1 MSPAS
6 VVDHLVVAAATLEQG
21 VQWCEATF
29 GITPTAG
36 GSHPLMG
43 THNRLVRLGGDQYSR
58 CYLEII
64 AVDAAAPPPPTARWF
79 DLDQPALQAA
89 IRRQPRL
96 VHFVARCGQ
105 ADAAVQAL
113 RERGLDPG
121 RLVRVARDTPAGRL
135 QWDITIRADGQRL
148 CHGTVPALIQWT
160 GAHPT
165 DTLPRA
171 GVELLG
177 LAARHPDHRE
187 VQAAHA
193 AIGLQGVGVREGEA
207 DLVAT
212 FAAPA
217 GRVIL
222 HAAGI

>member
-1 MSPAS
+1 MKPAS

-29 GITPTAG
+29 GITPAAG

-43 THNRLVRLGGDQYSR
+43 THNRLLRLAGPQYSR

-64 AVDAAAPPPPTARWF
+64 AIDPGAAAPATARWF
-79 DLDQPALQAA
+79 DLDQPALQSA

-96 VHFVARCGQ
+96 VHFVARCAYAEG
-105 ADAAVQAL
+105 AARAL

-121 RLVRVARDTPAGRL
+121 GLVRAQRQSPAGML

-148 CHGTVPALIQWT
+148 CHGAVPTLIQWR

-165 DTLPRA
+165 DTMPES

-177 LAARHPDHRE
+177 LAARHPRVQD

-217 GRVIL
+217 GRVTL
-222 HAAGI
+222 HAAGA

>member
-1 MSPAS
+1 MKPAS

-21 VQWCEATF
+21 AQWCEATF
-29 GITPTAG
+29 GVTPAAG

-43 THNRLVRLGGDQYSR
+43 THNRLVRLAGQQYSR

-64 AVDAAAPPPPTARWF
+64 AIDRGAAAPATARWF
-79 DLDQPALQAA
+79 DLDQPGLQAA
-89 IRRQPRL
+89 VQRQPRL
-96 VHFVARCGQ
+96 VHFVARCT
-105 ADAAVQAL
+105 DAEGAAMAL

-121 RLVRVARDTPAGRL
+121 RLVRAQRQTPTGTLR
-135 QWDITIRADGQRL
+135 WDITIRTDGQRL
-148 CHGTVPALIQWT
+148 CHGTVPALIQWS

-165 DTLPRA
+165 DTMPESGL
-171 GVELLG
+171 ELLG
-177 LAARHPDHRE
+177 LTARHPRAAA

-217 GRVIL
+217 GRVVL
-222 HAAGI
+222 HAAGA

>member
-29 GITPTAG
+29 GITPAAG

-43 THNRLVRLGGDQYSR
+43 THNRLVRLGGQQYSR

-64 AVDAAAPPPPTARWF
+64 AIDPGAAAPATARWF
-79 DLDQPALQAA
+79 DLDQPGLQAA
-89 IRRQPRL
+89 VQREPRL
-96 VHFVARCGQ
+96 VHFVARCS
-105 ADAAVQAL
+105 DAPAAATAL
-113 RERGLDPG
+113 RQCGLDPG
-121 RLVRVARDTPAGRL
+121 GLVRAARVTPAGRL
-135 QWDITIRADGQRL
+135 QWDITIRPDGQRP
-148 CHGTVPALIQWT
+148 CHGTVPSLIEWT

-165 DTLPRA
+165 DA
-171 GVELLG
+171 MADSGVELLG
-177 LAARHPDHRE
+177 LTARHPRPEE

-193 AIGLQGVGVREGEA
+193 AIGLQGVGLREGEA

-212 FAAPA
+212 FAAPS
-217 GRVIL
+217 GRIVL
-222 HAAGI
+222 HAAGA

>member
-1 MSPAS
+1 MRPAS
-6 VVDHLVVAAATLEQG
+6 VVDHLVIAAATLEQG

-29 GITPTAG
+29 GITPVAG

-64 AVDAAAPPPPTARWF
+64 AVDPKAAGPATARWF

-89 IRRQPRL
+89 VGRQPRL
-96 VHFVARCGQ
+96 VHFVARCID
-105 ADAAVQAL
+105 ADAAALAL
-113 RERGLDPG
+113 RERGFDPG
-121 RLVRVARDTPAGRL
+121 RLVRAGRETPAGPL

-148 CHGTVPALIQWT
+148 CHGTVPALIQWS

-165 DTLPRA
+165 DAMPDC

-177 LAARHPDHRE
+177 LTARHPRLQE
-187 VQAAHA
+187 VQGAHA
-193 AIGLQGVGVREGEA
+193 AIGLQGVGLREGEA

-212 FAAPA
+212 FRAPV
-217 GRVIL
+217 GRVTL
-222 HAAGI
+222 HAAGA

>member
-1 MSPAS
+1 MKPAS

-29 GITPTAG
+29 GITPAAG
-36 GSHPLMG
+36 GSHPMMG
-43 THNRLVRLGGDQYSR
+43 THNRLVRLGGQQYSR

-64 AVDAAAPPPPTARWF
+64 AIDPGAPAPATARWF

-89 IRRQPRL
+89 VARQPRL
-96 VHFVARCGQ
+96 VHFVTRCTD
-105 ADAAVQAL
+105 ADGAVLAL

-121 RLVRVARDTPAGRL
+121 RLVSAERQTPTGPLR
-135 QWDITIRADGQRL
+135 WKITIRPDGQRL
-148 CHGTVPALIQWT
+148 CHGTVPALIQWSD
-160 GAHPT
+160 AHPT
-165 DTLPRA
+165 DTMPDC

-177 LAARHPDHRE
+177 LTARHPRIQD

-193 AIGLQGVGVREGEA
+193 AIGLQGVGLREGEA

-217 GRVIL
+217 GRVTL
-222 HAAGI
+222 HAAGA

>member
-1 MSPAS
+1 MRPAS

-21 VQWCEATF
+21 AQWCEATF
-29 GITPTAG
+29 GITPAAG

-43 THNRLVRLGGDQYSR
+43 THNRLVRLAGHQYSR

-64 AVDAAAPPPPTARWF
+64 AIDPGAAAPATARWF
-79 DLDQPALQAA
+79 DLDQPGLQAA
-89 IRRQPRL
+89 LQRQPRL
-96 VHFVARCGQ
+96 VHFVARCT
-105 ADAAVQAL
+105 DAAGAAMAL

-121 RLVRVARDTPAGRL
+121 GLVGAQRQTPAGTLR
-135 QWDITIRADGQRL
+135 WDITIRADGQRL
-148 CHGTVPALIQWT
+148 CHGTVPALIQWR

-165 DTLPRA
+165 DTMPESGL
-171 GVELLG
+171 ELLG
-177 LAARHPDHRE
+177 LTARHPRVQE

-217 GRVIL
+217 GRVVL
-222 HAAGI
+222 HAAGA

>member
-1 MSPAS
+1 MKPAS

-21 VQWCEATF
+21 AQWCEATF
-29 GITPTAG
+29 GITPATG

-43 THNRLVRLGGDQYSR
+43 THNRLVRLAGQQYSR

-64 AVDAAAPPPPTARWF
+64 AIDPDAAAPATARWF
-79 DLDQPALQAA
+79 DLDQPGLQAA
-89 IRRQPRL
+89 VQRQPRL
-96 VHFVARCGQ
+96 VHFVARCT
-105 ADAAVQAL
+105 DAGGAAMAL

-121 RLVRVARDTPAGRL
+121 GLVGAQRQTSTGTLR
-135 QWDITIRADGQRL
+135 WDITIRADGQRL
-148 CHGTVPALIQWT
+148 CHGTVPALIQWS

-165 DTLPRA
+165 DTMPDSGL
-171 GVELLG
+171 ELLG
-177 LAARHPDHRE
+177 LAARHPRVHE

-217 GRVIL
+217 GRVVL
-222 HAAGI
+222 HAAGA

>member
-1 MSPAS
+1 MRPAS

-21 VQWCEATF
+21 AQWCEATF
-29 GITPTAG
+29 GITPAAG

-43 THNRLVRLGGDQYSR
+43 THNRLVRLAGPQYSR

-64 AVDAAAPPPPTARWF
+64 AIEPGAAAPPTARWF
-79 DLDQPALQAA
+79 DLDQPAMRSA
-89 IRRQPRL
+89 IARQPRL
-96 VHFVARCGQ
+96 VHFVARCT
-105 ADAAVQAL
+105 DAEGAARAL

-121 RLVRVARDTPAGRL
+121 GVVAAQRQAPAGMLR
-135 QWDITIRADGQRL
+135 WDITIRPDGQRL
-148 CHGTVPALIQWT
+148 CHGTVPALIQWR

-165 DTLPRA
+165 ETMPESGL
-171 GVELLG
+171 ELLG
-177 LAARHPDHRE
+177 LTARHPRAAE

-217 GRVIL
+217 GRVVL
-222 HAAGI
+222 HAAGA

>member
-1 MSPAS
+1 MRPAS

-21 VQWCEATF
+21 AQWCEATF
-29 GITPTAG
+29 GITPAAG

-43 THNRLVRLGGDQYSR
+43 THNRLVRLAGQQYSR

-64 AVDAAAPPPPTARWF
+64 AIDPGAAAPATARWF
-79 DLDQPALQAA
+79 DLDQPGLQAA
-89 IRRQPRL
+89 VQRQPRL
-96 VHFVARCGQ
+96 VHFVARCT
-105 ADAAVQAL
+105 DARGAAMAL

-121 RLVRVARDTPAGRL
+121 GLVGAQRQTPGGTL

-148 CHGTVPALIQWT
+148 CHGTVPALIQWR
-160 GAHPT
+160 GSHPT
-165 DTLPRA
+165 DTMPESGLQ
-171 GVELLG
+171 LLG
-177 LAARHPDHRE
+177 LTARHPRVEE

-212 FAAPA
+212 FAAPT
-217 GRVIL
+217 GRVVL
-222 HAAGI
+222 HAAGA

>member
-1 MSPAS
+1 MRPTS

-21 VQWCEATF
+21 VRWCEATF
-29 GITPTAG
+29 GITPAAG
-36 GSHPLMG
+36 GSHPMMG
-43 THNRLVRLGGDQYSR
+43 THNRLVRLGGQQYSR

-64 AVDAAAPPPPTARWF
+64 AIDPGAPAPTTARWF

-89 IRRQPRL
+89 VARQPRL
-96 VHFVARCGQ
+96 VHFVARCS
-105 ADAAVQAL
+105 DAAGAALAL

-121 RLVRVARDTPAGRL
+121 QLASAERQTPAGPLRW
-135 QWDITIRADGQRL
+135 QITIRPDGQRL
-148 CHGTVPALIQWT
+148 CHGTVPALIQWS
-160 GAHPT
+160 GAHPM
-165 DTLPRA
+165 DTLPDS

-177 LAARHPDHRE
+177 LTARHARLQD

-212 FAAPA
+212 FAAPT
-217 GRVIL
+217 GRVTL
-222 HAAGI
+222 HAAGA

>member
-1 MSPAS
+1 MRPAC
-6 VVDHLVVAAATLEQG
+6 VIDHLVVAAATLDQG

-29 GITPTAG
+29 GVTPGAG

-58 CYLEII
+58 SYLEII
-64 AVDAAAPPPPTARWF
+64 AVDPAAAPPSTARWF
-79 DLDQPALQAA
+79 DLDQPALQTA

-96 VHFVARCGQ
+96 VHFVARCTQ

-121 RLVRVARDTPAGRL
+121 RLVRAARETPAGPL

-160 GAHPT
+160 GTHPT
-165 DTLPRA
+165 DAMPDA

-177 LAARHPDHRE
+177 LTARHPKHRE

-222 HAAGI
+222 HAAGA

>member
-1 MSPAS
+1 MRSVS
-6 VVDHLVVAAATLEQG
+6 VVDHLVVAAATLDQG

-29 GITPTAG
+29 GITPAAG

-43 THNRLVRLGGDQYSR
+43 THNRLIRLAGQQHSR

-64 AVDAAAPPPPTARWF
+64 AIDPGAAAPATARWF

-96 VHFVARCGQ
+96 VHFVARCS
-105 ADAAVQAL
+105 DAEAAARAL

-121 RLVRVARDTPAGRL
+121 PLIRAERQTPAGRL

-148 CHGTVPALIQWT
+148 LHGTLPTLIQWA
-160 GAHPT
+160 GPHPT
-165 DTLPRA
+165 DGMPECGL
-171 GVELLG
+171 ELLG
-177 LAARHPDHRE
+177 LATRHPRVQE
-187 VQAAHA
+187 LQAAHA

-212 FAAPA
+212 FAAPT
-217 GRVIL
+217 GRVTL
-222 HAAGI
+222 HAAGA